1 MAGGA
6 KRLCSDVMEF
16 VHAAAFLI
24 ALGSA
29 LAALA
34 SLGGAV
40 SDELDVFA
48 HFTPVWLA
56 GGGVALALRVLGPTD
71 GGLATVILASAAMAI
86 CAGLMGPDLLAAAT
100 PVPPAHALASRPM
113 GQTLKLI
120 QFNLWNLNRDP
131 EGTARW
137 IADED
142 ADVVVLEEAIGAGA
156 RVVAALAERYPHLA
170 AVARPGRSATMILAK
185 AAPSAGGELKSPAPG
200 ALVSG
205 AWATFGAGPA
215 AFTVV
220 GAHYTWPVPAGRQQS
235 QSRRLA
241 ADLDRFDQAS
251 LIVAGDFNS
260 TPWSFCLRRQD
271 ARFGLARRTRAL
283 FTWPAAPFVGGRL
296 TSPVAFLAIDQV
308 YAGSDWQTV
317 SVKRGPRLG
326 SDHFPVVVVLRR
338 AAGK

>member
-6 KRLCSDVMEF
+6 KRLCSDLMEF

-56 GGGVALALRVLGPTD
+56 GGVVALALRLLGGAD
-71 GGLATVILASAAMAI
+71 GGLTTVILASAAMAI
-86 CAGLMGPDLLAAAT
+86 CAGLMGSDLLASGTRRRAAG
-100 PVPPAHALASRPM
+100 SGR
-113 GQTLKLI
+113 TLKLI

-142 ADVVVLEEAIGAGA
+142 ADVVVLEEAIGTGA
-156 RVVAALAERYPHLA
+156 RVVAALGQRYPHLA

-185 AAPSAGGELKSPAPG
+185 AAPSAGGELKSAAPG

-205 AWATFGAGPA
+205 AWATFGTGPA

-220 GAHYTWPVPAGRQQS
+220 GAHYTWPLPAGRQQA
-235 QSRRLA
+235 QSARLA
-241 ADLDRFDQAS
+241 ADLERFDQAS

-260 TPWSFCLRRQD
+260 TPWSFGLRRQD

-283 FTWPAAPFVGGRL
+283 FTWPAAPFMGGRL

-308 YAGSDWQTV
+308 YAGSDWQSV

-326 SDHFPVVVVLRR
+326 SDHYPVVVVLRR
-338 AAGK
+338 AA